1 MRLVSGAIA
10 ACLVMLAV
18 PADAQLAPGYSGQST
33 APTLG
38 VPDDYWLL
46 LREISYCVPAQKY
59 EGSVAFLA
67 EEPASAAETRAFK
80 KLFGGQR
87 NICMRNFV
95 DATFLRAH
103 LRGAVAE
110 GLYKK
115 IHTMKSEPV
124 APLAEQPIIRSLHDF
139 ARCFV
144 AEHPNSAHRLLIDT
158 KLGSADER
166 AAIQIMAADF
176 GRCLPDRAKARIDP
190 SEVRMA
196 LAEALYRAAAG
207 PVTRG
212 SAN

>member
-1 MRLVSGAIA
+1 M
-10 ACLVMLAV
+10 
-18 PADAQLAPGYSGQST
+18 PANAQLSPGYSGQST
-33 APTLG
+33 APIAG

-87 NICMRNFV
+87 NVCMRDFV
-95 DATFLRAH
+95 GATFLRAH

-115 IHTMKSEPV
+115 IYAARSAPI
-124 APLAEQPIIRSLHDF
+124 APGQPLAAQPAIRSLHDF

-144 AEHPNSAHRLLIDT
+144 ADHETMAHRLITET
-158 KLGSADER
+158 KLGSDDER
-166 AAIQIMAADF
+166 ASVRTMAANF
-176 GRCLPDRAKARIDP
+176 GPCLPERVKAKINP
-190 SEVRMA
+190 TEVRMA
-196 LAEALYRAAAG
+196 LAEALYRAAVGRPEEA
-207 PVTRG
+207 
-212 SAN
+212 AE